1 MEQAVWLSFQ
11 VMPTWQK
18 REQAKDSIQ
27 HFLSKLEM
35 HGEKKKGKKKKY
47 TAQHRLEQSTIQ
59 SQKQSL
65 LKLQP

>member
-11 VMPTWQK
+11 VMPTWEKQ
-18 REQAKDSIQ
+18 EQARRQYSIL
-27 HFLSKLEM
+27 FLVNWKM
-35 HGEKKKGKKKKY
+35 HGEKKIKKKY